1 MRVMIAEDEP
11 AARRKLA
18 RLLNAEPGV
27 VLIAEADN
35 GDHALELAATH
46 RPEVCFLDIQMP
58 GLSGLDVAMHISS
71 FSSVVFI
78 TAFSEHATKAF
89 DINAVDYL
97 LKPYTR
103 ERLRATLERVRL
115 RLLTDIPKER
125 QQRLG
130 LALASIKS
138 ANAQHSDLRF
148 FALRENGHTK
158 PIPLNSVR
166 LIEADDNYCR
176 LHFDGETSLQ
186 RITLMAFLDRAN
198 TETSTKFIRI
208 HRSRAVNLQHV
219 GNVTSLANGD
229 ALIMLKSGEE
239 VRLSRRY
246 RQEFLAQL
254 GR

>member
-18 RLLNAEPGV
+18 RLLNAEPGI

-35 GDHALELAATH
+35 GDHALKLAESL

-58 GLSGLDVAMHISS
+58 GLSGLEVATRIAP
-71 FSSVVFI
+71 FSLAVFI
-78 TAFSEHATKAF
+78 TAFSEHATNAF

-103 ERLRATLERVRL
+103 ERLRATLQRVHKRVL
-115 RLLTDIPKER
+115 SETPAL
-125 QQRLG
+125 QQRRLE
-130 LALASIKS
+130 LTLESIKN
-138 ANAQHSDLRF
+138 ANTQPDDIRF
-148 FALRENGHTK
+148 FSLRENGTTK
-158 PIPLNSVR
+158 PIALNSVR
-166 LIEADDNYCR
+166 FIEADDNYCR
-176 LHFDGETSLQ
+176 LHFAGETSLQ
-186 RITLMAFLDRAN
+186 RITLTAFLDRVN
-198 TETSTKFIRI
+198 METSTKFVRI

-229 ALIMLKSGEE
+229 ALIALKSGEE

-246 RQEFLAQL
+246 RQDFFAQL
-254 GR
+254 KR

>member
-1 MRVMIAEDEP
+1 MRVLIAEDEP

-18 RLLNAEPGV
+18 RLLSAEPGI

-35 GDHALELAATH
+35 GDHALALAATL
-46 RPEVCFLDIQMP
+46 RPDVCLLDIQMP
-58 GLSGLDVAMHISS
+58 DLSGLDAAMQISS
-71 FSSVVFI
+71 FSLVVFI
-78 TAFSEHATKAF
+78 TAFSEHATQAF

-103 ERLRATLERVRL
+103 DRLRATLERVRKRVL
-115 RLLTDIPKER
+115 SETPEL
-125 QQRLG
+125 QQRRLK
-130 LALASIKS
+130 LTLESIKS
-138 ANAQHSDLRF
+138 ANAQADELHF

-166 LIEADDNYCR
+166 WVEADDNYCR
-176 LHFDGETSLQ
+176 LYFDSETSLQ
-186 RITLMAFLDRAN
+186 RITLTTFLNRAN
-198 TETSTKFIRI
+198 TETSTKFVRI

-229 ALIMLKSGEE
+229 AMIVLKSGEE

>member
-18 RLLNAEPGV
+18 RLLNAELGI
-27 VLIAEADN
+27 VLIAEVDN
-35 GDHALELAATH
+35 GDHALELATTH

-58 GLSGLDVAMHISS
+58 GLSGLEVAMQISS
-71 FSSVVFI
+71 FSLVVFI

-89 DINAVDYL
+89 DLNAVDYL

-103 ERLRATLERVRL
+103 ERLHATLERVRK
-115 RLLTDIPKER
+115 RVSSEIPAL
-125 QQRLG
+125 QQRRLQ
-130 LALASIKS
+130 LTLASINS

-148 FALRENGHTK
+148 FALRENGTTK
-158 PIPLNSVR
+158 PIQLNSVR

-176 LHFDGETSLQ
+176 LHFDSETSLQ
-186 RITLMAFLDRAN
+186 RITLTAFLDRAN
-198 TETSTKFIRI
+198 TETSTKFVRI

-229 ALIMLKSGEE
+229 ALIVLKSGEE